1 MLGLYL
7 EGVFRISGDRVAI
20 AKIWNSFDT
29 GTPLL
34 RGSKHEVAGALK
46 LCVDFT
52 FTHVDLV
59 FPSHRYLQN
68 APESLIPPSVFEPVL
83 FADEGTLDSLLL
95 GDSDLVAQSLS
106 H

>member
-46 LCVDFT
+46 LCVDFLYT
-52 FTHVDLV
+52 RGLS
-59 FPSHRYLQN
+59 FPIAQVPTKCAR
-68 APESLIPPSVFEPVL
+68 V
-83 FADEGTLDSLLL
+83 ADSAFG
-95 GDSDLVAQSLS
+95 V
-106 H
+106 